1 MDLDLLKESGKHR
14 AFMPRRRFRKLARDN
29 IQGVT
34 RPAIR
39 RLARR
44 GGVYRIG
51 NEIYEEARR
60 ALKDRLTEIIRRIV
74 HVMDSGTT
82 PGHERKVSFPLFMSS
97 HL

>member
-1 MDLDLLKESGKHR
+1 MDLNLLKESGKHR

-60 ALKDRLTEIIRRIV
+60 ALKNRLTEIIRRIV

-82 PGHERKVSFPLFMSS
+82 PGHERKMGNPIYGFQ
-97 HL
+97 

>member
-1 MDLDLLKESGKHR
+1 LTHSHLS
-14 AFMPRRRFRKLARDN
+14 
-29 IQGVT
+29 
-34 RPAIR
+34 

-82 PGHERKVSFPLFMSS
+82 PGHERKV
-97 HL
+97 